1 MSKAHKALAEKYQTL
16 LESDQ
21 PKQEY
26 ELDPVD
32 SSKYTTESYSVFV
45 KKCMEATSYDDFR
58 YICKEFYHRPLI
70 VGIAYREMNIHANIL
85 NLAVEAAMK
94 AKGPLLS
101 NPRVV
106 DYLYHSIYMTIV
118 SFTRMEY
125 SYSDN
130 YAQANRDQNEAKEA
144 WGLWITEY
152 TKYKEIISTMQK
164 SSDTARVELDI

>member
-1 MSKAHKALAEKYQTL
+1 MSKAHKVLAEKYQTL

-70 VGIAYREMNIHANIL
+70 GDRYREMNIHANIL
-85 NLAVEAAMK
+85 NLSVEAAVK
-94 AKGPLLS
+94 TKGPLLS

-106 DYLYHSIYMTIV
+106 DYLYHSIYMTII
-118 SFTRMEY
+118 SFTRME
-125 SYSDN
+125 YSDN

-144 WGLWITEY
+144 WGLWNTEY